1 VCSPLCVRQTETM
14 WWRSLGCHIDLLRG
28 SSQED
33 TPPPDSNQSVL
44 VHVVS
49 IRMVMD
55 GVSTTFCSKY
65 ITKIIGTPLQTPG
78 THLRSLHP
86 IEFIEIHGPPSLHMS
101 SWNGIAS
108 GAQGDV
114 HSVAVHERAAFL
126 DCYLERSKVIRL
138 VANCEQTS
146 TSPPHTGDL
155 RTSVEEPGRKD
166 GRMALTFDE

>member
-1 VCSPLCVRQTETM
+1 
-14 WWRSLGCHIDLLRG
+14 
-28 SSQED
+28 
-33 TPPPDSNQSVL
+33 
-44 VHVVS
+44 
-49 IRMVMD
+49 
-55 GVSTTFCSKY
+55 
-65 ITKIIGTPLQTPG
+65 
-78 THLRSLHP
+78 
-86 IEFIEIHGPPSLHMS
+86 MS

>member
-1 VCSPLCVRQTETM
+1 
-14 WWRSLGCHIDLLRG
+14 
-28 SSQED
+28 
-33 TPPPDSNQSVL
+33 
-44 VHVVS
+44 
-49 IRMVMD
+49 MD

-65 ITKIIGTPLQTPG
+65 ITKLG
-78 THLRSLHP
+78 HP
-86 IEFIEIHGPPSLHMS
+86 SKPQAPTFEVCIQLNSSKFMAHPLHMS